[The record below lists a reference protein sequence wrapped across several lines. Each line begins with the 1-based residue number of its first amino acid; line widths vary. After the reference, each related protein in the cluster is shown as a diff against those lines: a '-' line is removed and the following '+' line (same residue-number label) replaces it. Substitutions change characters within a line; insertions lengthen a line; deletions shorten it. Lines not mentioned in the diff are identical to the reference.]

1 MVMGVIQRYF
11 DVKPACDMLQ
21 DSGTWRPDTMP
32 LSHCDNTL
40 LGQIEC
46 YLAPITKQL
55 FSLEGEHYATLSTA
69 VPKVS
74 YLLNKALDPVPSD
87 AVCTNAAKMV
97 FKDYVHTIMWN
108 CTWIQTTW
116 MP

>member
-1 MVMGVIQRYF
+1 MIQRYF

-21 DSGTWRPDTMP
+21 DSGTWRPDTMS
-32 LSHCDNTL
+32 LSYCDNTL
-40 LGQIEC
+40 LDQIEC

-55 FSLEGEHYATLSTA
+55 LSLEGEHQVTT

-74 YLLNKALDPVPSD
+74 YLPNKALDPVPSD